1 MLKSD
6 SKVASML
13 PPVARYAYNPGRV
26 SRGTAKN
33 RGGTQP
39 HDVAKYAIFARTGGV
54 INHGI
59 ANCGFNTI
67 GIP

>member
-13 PPVARYAYNPGRV
+13 PPVARYAYNPGGV

-33 RGGTQP
+33 MGGTQP
-39 HDVAKYAIFARTGGV
+39 HDVAK
-54 INHGI
+54 
-59 ANCGFNTI
+59 
-67 GIP
+67 